1 MAKIKRLQDIYNRLK
16 NAIDENLVSASDR
29 IVIKKRMRVKRQEI
43 RTLKIKRIF
52 EKLISNE

>member
-1 MAKIKRLQDIYNRLK
+1 MTKLKSLQDKYDILK
-16 NAIDENLVSASDR
+16 NANDKNLVSASHR
-29 IVIKKRMRVKRQEI
+29 IVIKKRMQKKLKEI